1 MIHLA
6 LMGSMY
12 LLLSILLPSIFFWI
26 LEPDWTFLDGLYF
39 VFISLTTI
47 GLGDYIP
54 GDNPHM
60 TEFQVYIYRVDKK
73 KFSKLHRNIF
83 CSPPG
88 TFVVFPM
95 FNVFKTNLQT
105 VYKSCVGLYLLFG
118 LVLTS
123 LTLTVFYDIPQ
134 LNLGLHLHRHR
145 SR

>member
-60 TEFQVYIYRVDKK
+60 TEFQVHIYRVVNKK
-73 KFSKLHRNIF
+73 
-83 CSPPG
+83 
-88 TFVVFPM
+88 
-95 FNVFKTNLQT
+95 
-105 VYKSCVGLYLLFG
+105 
-118 LVLTS
+118 
-123 LTLTVFYDIPQ
+123 
-134 LNLGLHLHRHR
+134 
-145 SR
+145 